1 MSKDQI
7 LRVED
12 LVAYYKTEKGDV
24 KAVDN
29 VNFFLKPDEIVGI
42 AGESGCGKSTL
53 LNILYGF
60 VEPPLKVLSGHVLMD
75 VDGDEIDIIHKD
87 KNEIEK
93 LWWKHVSYIPQSSM
107 GVLNPVIK
115 IKDQFIEIFDKLDKN
130 LTKNEFRR
138 KVEENL
144 NVLGLPRAV
153 LSSYP
158 HQLSGG
164 MRQRVVIAM
173 STILNPRIV
182 YIDEPTTALD
192 VVVQRGILQT
202 ITKFRE
208 QTKNTFV
215 TVTHDM
221 GVHYQITDRLI
232 IMYAGKVVEISE
244 TENIFKKPLNPYT
257 LLLIES
263 LPKLGDRSER
273 KSIRGSPPSLLN
285 PPKGCRFYPRCPY
298 ATRECAEK
306 EPPLTEIQ
314 RNHYISCFHPLR

>member
-60 VEPPLKVLSGHVLMD
+60 VESPLKVLSGHVLMD

-93 LWWKHVSYIPQSSM
+93 LWWKHVSYMPQSSM

-115 IKDQFIEIFDKLDKN
+115 IEDQFIEIFDKLDEN
-130 LTKNEFRR
+130 LAKNEIRR

-144 NVLGLPRAV
+144 NVLGLPREV

-173 STILNPRIV
+173 ATIQNPRIV
-182 YIDEPTTALD
+182 YTDEPTTALD
-192 VVVQRGILQT
+192 IVVQRGILQT
-202 ITKFRE
+202 ITKLQE

-215 TVTHDM
+215 IVTHDM
-221 GVHYQITDRLI
+221 GMHYQITDRMI
-232 IMYAGKVVEISE
+232 IMYAGKVVEIGE
-244 TENIFKKPLNPYT
+244 TENIFRKPLHPYT

-263 LPKLGDRSER
+263 LPRLGDRSER
-273 KSIRGSPPSLLN
+273 KSIKGSPPSLLN

-314 RNHYISCFHPLR
+314 RNHHISCFRPLR